1 MRFEILKLLHNRWM
15 ILCTAALILL
25 TTGMYCSTLYTS
37 ESGND
42 LRIIQEYYKDPQGF
56 LSSHENM
63 PVLEAEEKETLHNQQ
78 MGKGRASSRSQ
89 RYLAS

>member
-25 TTGMYCSTLYTS
+25 TTGLYRSTIYTS

-42 LRIIQEYYKDPQGF
+42 LRVIQEYYKDPQGF

-63 PVLEAEEKETLHNQQ
+63 PVLEAEEKETE
-78 MGKGRASSRSQ
+78 S
-89 RYLAS
+89 